1 MSTMRSRRAG
11 SPRQILKTR
20 LQQALEANAH
30 RGLIEQFE
38 QLDFIL
44 TLVEDLESRRRRQDR
59 DFYMDAVFW
68 LIRAAKG
75 RFEEL
80 AVDVPTLAAC
90 NELEGTVTAAT
101 WMSNRWRWLRD
112 PFDTI
117 VPAELDPVAGPRII
131 ETGTRWAARRAG
143 RLLTPEA

>member
-1 MSTMRSRRAG
+1 MSTMQSRRAR
-11 SPRQILKTR
+11 SPREILKTR
-20 LQQALEANAH
+20 IQEALAANAR
-30 RGLIEQFE
+30 RGLPEHFE

-59 DFYMDAVFW
+59 DFHMDAIFW

-75 RFEEL
+75 KFDEL

-101 WMSNRWRWLRD
+101 GMIGRWRSMRN

-131 ETGTRWAARRAG
+131 ETGTRWAARRTG
-143 RLLTPEA
+143 RLLTPET